1 MTEPVI
7 LQPQPRAWLEH
18 SVLQPYVAGYGK
30 HLGRGRY
37 SPSTRRVYFC
47 CVAHFAHWL
56 TLKRYALSAV
66 DEAAVARFVSEHLP
80 RCACPYPVR
89 RLAHEIRAALARLL
103 GQFLTSL
110 VSTSLK

>member
-89 RLAHEIRAALARLL
+89 QLAPRIAQGGSGRQSGSVAA
-103 GQFLTSL
+103 
-110 VSTSLK
+110 VY